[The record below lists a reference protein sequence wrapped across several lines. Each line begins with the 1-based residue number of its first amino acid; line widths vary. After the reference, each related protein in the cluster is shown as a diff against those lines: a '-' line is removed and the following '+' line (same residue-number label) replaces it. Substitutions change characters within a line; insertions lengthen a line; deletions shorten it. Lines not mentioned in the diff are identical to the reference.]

1 MIEYIIYGLIIG
13 GVIAYYS
20 KKNKKLS
27 PEEIAAKEAEIKENE
42 AKRIALEEKRK
53 AERIELQRIQK
64 LEEEK
69 LLKELLNSSE
79 RVYFSYSLV
88 NETSSLFLINPSTNN
103 LIEASETSLKN
114 LYADNWKLKDI
125 DKTGKSAQLED
136 FNFVVRVSKSH

>member
-1 MIEYIIYGLIIG
+1 MTEYIIYGLIIV

-27 PEEIAAKEAEIKENE
+27 PEEIAAREAEIKENE

-88 NETSSLFLINPSTNN
+88 NETSSLFLINPSSNK

-114 LYADNWKLKDI
+114 LYSDNWKLKDI

-136 FNFVVRVSKSH
+136 FNFVVRVSKSQ